1 MNTKTR
7 IVKGIA
13 DSYVV
18 KEAIDTADGKPFLEV
33 YEHVTGSTEEESNG
47 FIGDWICDIDC
58 TLSDTDETILN
69 EIDAAW

>member
-18 KEAIDTADGKPFLEV
+18 KEAIDATDRKPYLEV
-33 YEHVTGSTEEESNG
+33 YEHVNDIDSEVSNG

-58 TLSDTDETILN
+58 TMSSTDEEILN
-69 EIDAAW
+69 EIDAAL

>member
-1 MNTKTR
+1 MRDTR

-18 KEAIDTADGKPFLEV
+18 KEAFDSAEGMPFLEV
-33 YEHVTGSTEEESNG
+33 YEYVADGLEEETNG

-69 EIDAAW
+69 EIDAAL

>member
-1 MNTKTR
+1 MSTKTR

-18 KEAIDTADGKPFLEV
+18 EEAIDTTDGKPFLEV
-33 YEHVTGSTEEESNG
+33 YEHVTDGMEEGSDG

-58 TLSDTDETILN
+58 TLSDTDEAILN
-69 EIDAAW
+69 EIDAAL